1 MLLLIFYYLFLI
13 TNNLFVTRYKHKE
26 AWKRH
31 RTSTM
36 ADGHEVGIFLYL
48 ISFLYSGVLPDNED
62 IIIFKHDSTRM
73 IVYICFILIALMS
86 YVFEADYMC
95 RKQMCCAICMNS
107 SHSENIPQLQR
118 CKTVSS
124 YALYFKYMYKN
135 ASIRQS

>member
-1 MLLLIFYYLFLI
+1 MLRVINI
-13 TNNLFVTRYKHKE
+13 
-26 AWKRH
+26 KRH
-31 RTSTM
+31 GNDTEHQRWRKDM
-36 ADGHEVGIFLYL
+36 RWVFFLYL
-48 ISFLYSGVLPDNED
+48 ISFLYSGVLTDNED

-95 RKQMCCAICMNS
+95 RKQICCAICMNS
-107 SHSENIPQLQR
+107 SHGENIPQLQR

-135 ASIRQS
+135 EVSDNHKT